1 MVEFR
6 NNQLTMLDEV
16 AGGAGNLSLRG
27 ANSVTIQDSE
37 LTSIGMNTVDPAVN
51 GNDILIEGRS
61 LMVKS
66 SVINTTVRGGGDAG
80 TTKINATGAMLLT
93 DSWIGGVDAP
103 LGQAQKTAIAID
115 DTLGDAANIT
125 GGLIDGSYGLAKGEN
140 IYYSLAE
147 AEIARGRPLGF
158 RRIGCRPKTGS
169 DPRDRRRVVR
179 AGWYG

>member
-1 MVEFR
+1 MDGISLDSITDWQADGLDTALGLSVKGGQQLVIANSRLGSHTITGGAHHEFEFEAPVVEFR

-80 TTKINATGAMLLT
+80 TTKINATG
-93 DSWIGGVDAP
+93 
-103 LGQAQKTAIAID
+103 Q
-115 DTLGDAANIT
+115 
-125 GGLIDGSYGLAKGEN
+125 
-140 IYYSLAE
+140 
-147 AEIARGRPLGF
+147 
-158 RRIGCRPKTGS
+158 CC
-169 DPRDRRRVVR
+169 
-179 AGWYG
+179 